1 MMSHHRQPCRHVD
14 YNAKSNDVSDVGDV
28 AEMVKPLCIAAIRQ
42 REVLCVLRMQEKE
55 WMFLDDIKYDN
66 IEDVKDVPVVKDPV
80 VGSPFFDP
88 TT

>member
-1 MMSHHRQPCRHVD
+1 MMSHHRQSCRHVD
-14 YNAKSNDVSDVGDV
+14 YNAKSNDASDVGDV
-28 AEMVKPLCIAAIRQ
+28 AETVKQLCIAAIRQ
-42 REVLCVLRMQEKE
+42 REVLCVLWMQEKE